1 MTDPQT
7 TFIVLATVVVGFGTI
22 AIASESI
29 PRFITRVFE
38 PYMDR
43 LWRFF
48 GMDDGSAG

>member
-1 MTDPQT
+1 MTDLQT
-7 TFIVLATVVVGFGTI
+7 QVMVLAAVVFGFGTI
-22 AIASESI
+22 AIGCESI